1 MASRCRN
8 PPRSVAV
15 KGREAE
21 IAALPASCRDLYV
34 GTLHRMLAEDVLEF
48 WFGPVGGPIGAAARW
63 WEKDPAFDEL
73 LRERFAGLHREIAEG
88 KHEGW
93 RSQARSCLAYVVVLD
108 QLSRNMFRG
117 RREAFEFDA
126 LAQSATLAGMHA
138 GFDLELDSVQRRFFY
153 MPLVH
158 AEDRQ
163 LQDQAVIA
171 FATLAE
177 AIHEAER
184 APVIQQ
190 VIYAAKHRNII
201 LRFGR
206 FPHRNAIMGRVSSPA
221 EVAFL
226 ESPNSSF

>member
-1 MASRCRN
+1 
-8 PPRSVAV
+8 
-15 KGREAE
+15 
-21 IAALPASCRDLYV
+21 
-34 GTLHRMLAEDVLEF
+34 MLAEDVLAF

-63 WEKDPAFDEL
+63 WEKDPDFDAS
-73 LRERFAGLHREIAEG
+73 LRERFAGLHREIVEG

-93 RSQARSCLAYVVVLD
+93 RSQVRSCLAYVVVID

-117 RREAFEFDA
+117 RREAFEFDG
-126 LAQSATLAGMHA
+126 LAQSATLAGMRA

-177 AIHEAER
+177 ATPEAER

-190 VIYAAKHRNII
+190 VIFAAKHRNII
-201 LRFGR
+201 VRFGR

-221 EVAFL
+221 EAAFL
-226 ESPNSSF
+226 ESPDSSF